1 MNYPAVIPVDGFHQ
15 DGFRLWTC
23 STGRD
28 QTSSD
33 RVPGES
39 VDGLH
44 QDGFRTWTCSIGRD
58 PPLSD
63 VIRVGPMDEL
73 PSGRVPTTSCRTGS
87 ASRRR
92 RRSWTAARSRR
103 GAGEGLRHLPVVLR
117 AGDASEDALRG
128 GPRPGHKSLFLPT
141 QATFSFSTG
150 VSCPGVFSIACVSQ
164 HHASV
169 VHRARVPRA
178 SFDARARSQ
187 AARARGTTPRVVA
200 LASGRG
206 SGGPSRFRARGAKTS
221 ETEATTES
229 KHRISLTAA

>member
-33 RVPGES
+33 RVPGAS
-39 VDGLH
+39 VDGRH
-44 QDGFRTWTCSIGRD
+44 QDGFRMWTCSIGRD

-128 GPRPGHKSLFLPT
+128 RTPARAQAPVFADTGNFFFFYRCELPGSFFHCLCQSASCQRRASCARASRFLRCPRPVSSH
-141 QATFSFSTG
+141 TG
-150 VSCPGVFSIACVSQ
+150 SRLHPAGG
-164 HHASV
+164 
-169 VHRARVPRA
+169 
-178 SFDARARSQ
+178 RS
-187 AARARGTTPRVVA
+187 
-200 LASGRG
+200 S
-206 SGGPSRFRARGAKTS
+206 
-221 ETEATTES
+221 
-229 KHRISLTAA
+229 